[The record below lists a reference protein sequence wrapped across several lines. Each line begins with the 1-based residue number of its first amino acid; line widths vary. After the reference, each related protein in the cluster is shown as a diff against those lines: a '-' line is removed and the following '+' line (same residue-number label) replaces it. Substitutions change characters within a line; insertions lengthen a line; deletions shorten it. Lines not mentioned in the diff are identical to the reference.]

1 MKSAGAQG
9 QKREQG
15 RAKLLKTKEK
25 KRLDSRARK
34 GVGLYS
40 VQELRNENR
49 VKRNSKR

>member
-34 GVGLYS
+34 GVHCIQYNFKE
-40 VQELRNENR
+40 EL
-49 VKRNSKR
+49 

>member
-34 GVGLYS
+34 GSNVARPGRAKYNDCF
-40 VQELRNENR
+40 VERNA
-49 VKRNSKR
+49 

>member
-25 KRLDSRARK
+25 KRE
-34 GVGLYS
+34 LYA
-40 VQELRNENR
+40 
-49 VKRNSKR
+49 